1 MPAIPTSCQ
10 ARTMNRGSRFLALLS
25 LLLSL
30 ASLPAAAQSSAVL
43 ESIDTLPLAG
53 DVTQVTL
60 RLSAPIGEPVAF
72 TIDNPARLSLD
83 LPGTQ
88 LGLPTRS
95 RKVNLGSVRAYST
108 AQAGSRTRVVL
119 ELSELSPYDLSTN
132 GNNVVL
138 LIRSREGASQKAA
151 TPSRQTI
158 AAAAPAAASPMPVST
173 AAPQSGITNLDF
185 RRGDKGQGR
194 LVVTLADAKT
204 PVDVR
209 EEGGKIVARFNG
221 ATLPQSL
228 QRRLDVL
235 DFATPVQYVDA
246 SNTATGAQLA
256 VTTITGADFE
266 QVSYQSGNTFT
277 LELAPL
283 SAAKQEELKRQ
294 SPQYKGERISLSFQ
308 SVDIRSLLQIIADVA
323 GTNMV
328 VSDSVKGDI
337 AMRLQNV
344 PWDQALD
351 IILRTK
357 GLGMRQ
363 EGNVMLVAPLS
374 EIAQREKV
382 ELEAQKQHTELAPLR
397 SELIQVNY
405 AKANDL
411 KALLEGGGKDG
422 GNILSTRGKVTVD
435 LRTNTLLV
443 LDTRDKLAEVREL
456 VQRLDIPVKQVLIES
471 RIVIA
476 NNDFSRQLGAS
487 VGFSHINSLG
497 GASVGISGTGTGA
510 TGVAAGGSIS
520 TGTTNYTAPG
530 GGTVSFDDS
539 LNFNLPVA
547 GGGSFG
553 LAILGSDYLVDL
565 ELSALQAEGR
575 GEVLSSP
582 RVIAANASQAS
593 IESGV
598 EIPYQSSAGGSS
610 GATTV
615 SFKKAVL
622 SLSVTP
628 QITPDN
634 RVIMDLQVN
643 KDSVGQQVSDTN
655 GGSIPSIDTR
665 KMSTQVLVDNGN
677 TVVLGGIF
685 EQENTNTVTKVPLLG
700 DVPVLGAL
708 FRNKSVVSNKDEL
721 LIFVTPKI
729 LTESLT
735 SSSG

>member
-1 MPAIPTSCQ
+1 
-10 ARTMNRGSRFLALLS
+10 MNRGSRFLALLS

-256 VTTITGADFE
+256 VTTISGADFE